1 MALVVED
8 ALLVGDAVEDRDVPP
23 PLVEK
28 GGEGIEVEA
37 LGRGDP
43 VVLHISSPN
52 SIAQFTCSSAACTHR
67 PPSTLG
73 GNRM

>member
-43 VVLHISSPN
+43 VVLRT
-52 SIAQFTCSSAACTHR
+52 AGV
-67 PPSTLG
+67 G
-73 GNRM
+73 G